1 MECNC
6 FLPVLVLNVLLK
18 KDIADYNILSLPCEI
33 IKSMLQKG
41 TLWQLWYLGA
51 LIVIYCFLPI
61 IHKIVH
67 KQNII
72 TVCFALMIISAI
84 IQISSYIAGYPI
96 QKCVIQTFRLW
107 TWFQYFILG
116 YLLRKYMYLLS
127 ILR

>member
-1 MECNC
+1 MFFTCIGFECAI
-6 FLPVLVLNVLLK
+6 K

-41 TLWQLWYLGA
+41 TLRQLWYLGA

-61 IHKIVH
+61 IHKIAH
-67 KQNII
+67 KRNII
-72 TVCFALMIISAI
+72 TAWFALMIISAI

-96 QKCVIQTFRLW
+96 QKYVIQTFRLW